1 MENPIILEE
10 EIEPAFVV
18 ITEARLV
25 PFVLGVA
32 LPGFTFILHFDLVFV
47 VVKLKTRL
55 TDVAVL
61 A

>member
-1 MENPIILEE
+1 VTLRTNDGRAFFLENPIFLEKA
-10 EIEPAFVV
+10 IEPALVV

-32 LPGFTFILHFDLVFV
+32 LP
-47 VVKLKTRL
+47 KLKTRL